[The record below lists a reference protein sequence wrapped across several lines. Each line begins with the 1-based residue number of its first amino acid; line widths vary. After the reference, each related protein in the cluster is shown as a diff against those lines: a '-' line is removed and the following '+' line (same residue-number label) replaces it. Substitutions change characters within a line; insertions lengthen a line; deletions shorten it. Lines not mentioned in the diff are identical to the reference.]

1 MSDGAG
7 ERSPT
12 MDTLWDKVKQ
22 NLGEWYSAAYDKTDE
37 LARIGRKKIDI
48 VGINRE
54 IEKHLSELG
63 GRVYDM
69 INKGKKGVAVTG
81 DKGVVDIIARTKE
94 LEEQLKLKEEEIE
107 SIRREKKGGDSVE

>member
-1 MSDGAG
+1 MRVVKKVLSKYPMNDICQRRIERSSENGISDGTG

-69 INKGKKGVAVTG
+69 INKGKKG
-81 DKGVVDIIARTKE
+81 
-94 LEEQLKLKEEEIE
+94 
-107 SIRREKKGGDSVE
+107 SSSWHKGGK